1 MVNAESGVVLVD
13 FYASWC
19 GPCRTQAKVL
29 QDAAPSLSGV
39 TIVKVDV
46 DAAPGLSSKFN
57 VSSIPT
63 LIVFKSGE
71 QVAKQVGLT
80 EGNALKSMIAKAK

>member
-1 MVNAESGVVLVD
+1 
-13 FYASWC
+13 
-19 GPCRTQAKVL
+19 
-29 QDAAPSLSGV
+29 
-39 TIVKVDV
+39 V
-46 DAAPGLSSKFN
+46 DAAPGLSSKFK